1 MDNLHNKARDELQL
15 PELTKA
21 SHLIRL
27 VVFAQMLA
35 LLLALAPNTEYS
47 FLTKLG
53 VISLFVQWVALV
65 SGVLF
70 TQLKRYLR
78 FLTLTQF
85 AFAVQ
90 GILLSVTLFCSLL
103 GYGIFH
109 EFSLSS
115 ELLKFSLNNLIIAF
129 IIGLVIIQFL
139 LMYDELTSSINA
151 QHQAKFSALQAR
163 IRPHFLFNSLNTVA
177 ELIHTDQQEAEQ
189 ALLNLAALFRAAMT
203 SAEKI
208 SLEAELALCQQ
219 YLSLEQWRLGTR
231 LQVNWQLPS
240 DLPALSLPALT
251 IQPLLENAIQYGFE
265 TRTQTGVLDIVAY
278 IGKKQLSFVIENPI
292 AQHHKKQHKNGI
304 ALGNIR
310 ARLHF
315 CFGKDAEL
323 ITTSQESLYRVK
335 LVLPLEQPL

>member
-1 MDNLHNKARDELQL
+1 
-15 PELTKA
+15 
-21 SHLIRL
+21 
-27 VVFAQMLA
+27 MLA
-35 LLLALAPNTEYS
+35 LLLALAPYTEHS

-65 SGVLF
+65 SGVIF
-70 TQLKRYLR
+70 TQLRRYLR
-78 FLTLTQF
+78 YLTLTQF

-90 GILLSVTLFCSLL
+90 GILLGVTLLCSVLSYGVFYQFSFNSPLL
-103 GYGIFH
+103 T
-109 EFSLSS
+109 
-115 ELLKFSLNNLIIAF
+115 FSLNNLIIAF

-139 LMYDELTSSINA
+139 LMYDELTSSIHA

-177 ELIHTDQQEAEQ
+177 ELIHRDQQEAEQ
-189 ALLNLAALFRAAMT
+189 ALLNLAALFRAAMA

-208 SLEAELALCQQ
+208 TLEAELALCQQ
-219 YLSLEQWRLGTR
+219 YLSLEQWRLGNR
-231 LQVNWQLPS
+231 LQVNWQVPNN
-240 DLPALSLPALT
+240 LPALSLPALT
-251 IQPLLENAIQYGFE
+251 LQPLLENAIQYGFE
-265 TRTQTGVLDIVAY
+265 TQTQTGILDIVAY

-292 AQHHKKQHKNGI
+292 APQQKKQHKNGI

-323 ITTSQESLYRVK
+323 ITTSQDSRYRVK
-335 LVLPLEQPL
+335 LVLPLESPP